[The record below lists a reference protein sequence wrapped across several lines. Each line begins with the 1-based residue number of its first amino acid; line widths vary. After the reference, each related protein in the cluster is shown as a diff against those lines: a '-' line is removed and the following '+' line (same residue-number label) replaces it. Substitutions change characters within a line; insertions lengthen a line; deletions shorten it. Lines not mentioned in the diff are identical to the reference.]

1 MRNEKRRRLPE
12 ASEVIEKLS
21 GAIENSAEMLT
32 GSLHVELESN
42 RSALVDGCA
51 GVLEYTDSSVRLNT
65 EKFILRFT
73 GRELSIVSMQ
83 NGQTTVTGFIAGIEY
98 LN

>member
-1 MRNEKRRRLPE
+1 MIDR
-12 ASEVIEKLS
+12 LS
-21 GAIENSAEMLT
+21 GALETSAEKLV

-42 RSALVDGCA
+42 RYALIDGCA

-65 EKFILRFT
+65 GKFILRFT
-73 GRELSIVSMQ
+73 GRELSLVSMQ
-83 NGQTTVTGFIAGIEY
+83 NGQTMVTGFISGMEY

>member
-1 MRNEKRRRLPE
+1 MIDR
-12 ASEVIEKLS
+12 LS
-21 GAIENSAEMLT
+21 GALENSAEMLV

-51 GVLEYTDSSVRLNT
+51 GVLEYTDTSVRLNT
-65 EKFILRFT
+65 GKFILRFT
-73 GRELSIVSMQ
+73 GRELSLVSMQ
-83 NGQTTVTGFIAGIEY
+83 NGQTMVTGFISGMEY